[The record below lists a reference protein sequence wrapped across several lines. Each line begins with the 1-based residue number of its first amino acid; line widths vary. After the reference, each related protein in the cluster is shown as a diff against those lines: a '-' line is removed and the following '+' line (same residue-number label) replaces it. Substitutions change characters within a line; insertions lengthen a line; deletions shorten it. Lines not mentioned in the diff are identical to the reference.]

1 MKRPLE
7 LLRPK
12 GRSLVSFVTNIRCR
26 DNRHPVRLGSI
37 PVGELPATGVV
48 NYGPWLE

>member
-12 GRSLVSFVTNIRCR
+12 GRSLVSFVTTIRCR

-37 PVGELPATGVV
+37 PRASFLPPAVV